1 MLLQLSLSFA
11 LASAAA
17 SPTWRLFAEPA
28 DPAESALREAALRD
42 GRAGIDALRTV
53 ASQYPD
59 STVGGLAHLAA
70 GLRLLDLDK
79 HAEAIA
85 ELTHADVQ
93 RTPLRDYA
101 LEGTAQAQEALGRT
115 EDATRSYLA
124 AAAEPASGVVC
135 TALPRAA
142 DLQLRAHHAADAVT
156 ALEQVVAAC
165 PREVPSALLALGEAH
180 LARGDRGAAA
190 AAFDRLDREFPGSPH
205 AADARAK
212 LRPLADQLP
221 PRGAAERA
229 RLALTR
235 GTSLQAAGRTR
246 EAVAALR
253 AVPLAALP
261 TADADEARVALAGAL
276 LSLPRGGRPQEALAL
291 LRKVGAESPHAAQAA
306 YLRGRE
312 QAKRSHAPDALEQ
325 VATTYRGSP
334 WAEEALLSLA
344 NHYQKDALD
353 DAALPWWRRLLAEYP
368 QGRYVERA
376 AWRSAWGDY
385 RASRY
390 QEAAELLEST
400 ARLRPPSSATAGLLY
415 WAGRSRLAMGQTD
428 RARQLLQETVRRYKH
443 AYHGLR
449 ASEALAKLGGAGD
462 DGPVLVADGDRPE
475 LPLSEPRGT
484 RVRDLLLVERLDEA
498 ADELR
503 LLPESSQAQA
513 TLAWIDWQHGQLRP
527 ALVTMKRAYPEWIS
541 EAGDRLPP
549 EVWRIMF
556 PLRYEPELR
565 AAADEESVD
574 AALLAALILQEST
587 FDPAAL
593 SRAGARGL
601 MQVMPATGR
610 RLARATGH
618 RYRRAALS
626 DPHVSLDFGTH
637 YLKQMSDRYSG
648 SIEKVLA
655 AYNAGPE
662 RVDAW
667 TAERG
672 ERSAE
677 EFIETIPFTETRS
690 YVMLIMASREHYRR
704 IYGLGRTQPGPVSEG
719 ARP

>member
-1 MLLQLSLSFA
+1 LLLQLSLSFA
-11 LASAAA
+11 LASASA
-17 SPTWRLFAEPA
+17 SPTWRLSAEPRDA
-28 DPAESALREAALRD
+28 AESALREAALRD
-42 GRAGIDALRTV
+42 GRAGIDALRAV
-53 ASQYPD
+53 ARQYPD

-70 GLRLLDLDK
+70 GLRLLDLEK
-79 HAEAIA
+79 HAEAIT
-85 ELTHADVQ
+85 ELTHPDLQ
-93 RTPLRDYA
+93 RTPLRDQA
-101 LEGTAQAQEALGRT
+101 LAGAAHAEEALGRT
-115 EDATRSYLA
+115 EEATRSYLA

-156 ALEQVVAAC
+156 ALQQVVAAC

-190 AAFDRLDREFPGSPH
+190 AALDRLDREFPGSPQ

-212 LRPLADQLP
+212 LRLLADQLP
-221 PRGAAERA
+221 ARSAAERA
-229 RLALTR
+229 KLALAR
-235 GTSLQAAGRTR
+235 GTALQAAGRSR
-246 EAVAALR
+246 EAVTALR

-261 TADADEARVALAGAL
+261 PADADEARVALASAL
-276 LSLPRGGRPQEALAL
+276 LALPHGGRPQEALAL
-291 LRKVGAESPHAAQAA
+291 LRRVPADSPHAAQAA
-306 YLRGRE
+306 WLRARE
-312 QAKRSHAPDALEQ
+312 QAKRTHAADAFEE
-325 VATTYRGSP
+325 VAEKYRGSP

-353 DAALPWWRRLLAEYP
+353 EAALPWWRRLLAEYP
-368 QGRYVERA
+368 EGRYVERA
-376 AWRSAWGDY
+376 AWRSAWADF

-390 QEAAELLEST
+390 EAAAELLEST
-400 ARLRPPSSATAGLLY
+400 ARLRQPSSATAGLLY
-415 WAGRSRLAMGQTD
+415 WAARSRLAQGQTE
-428 RARQLLQETVRRYKH
+428 RARALLQETVRRYKH

-449 ASEALAKLGGAGD
+449 AAEALAKLGGPGD
-462 DGPVLVADGDRPE
+462 TGPVLVADTDRPE
-475 LPLSEPRGT
+475 LPLPEPRGT

-503 LLPESSQAQA
+503 LLPESSLVQA

-556 PLRYEPELR
+556 PLRYENELR
-565 AAADEESVD
+565 AAADEESLD

-610 RLARATGH
+610 RLARATGR
-618 RYRRAALS
+618 RYRRAALT

-637 YLKQMSDRYSG
+637 YLKQMSDHYG
-648 SIEKVLA
+648 GATEKVLA

-672 ERSAE
+672 ERGAE

-690 YVMLIMASREHYRR
+690 YVMIILANREHYRR